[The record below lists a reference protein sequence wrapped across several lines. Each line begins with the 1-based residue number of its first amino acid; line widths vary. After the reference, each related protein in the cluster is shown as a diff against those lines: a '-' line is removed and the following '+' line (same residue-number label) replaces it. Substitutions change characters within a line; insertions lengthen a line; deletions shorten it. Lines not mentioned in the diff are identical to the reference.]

1 MIIGLPETATFLV
14 LPAEAIEI
22 LDWLSEG
29 KSVGEAQALYQDRHG
44 ELPEMEEFLGALETE
59 GFVRPDTVE
68 SESAAILPV
77 QPPEPGRVR
86 FHFAGIPQSFAR
98 RLVSPFALAVGG
110 VLVVLALVAIAIAPS
125 IVPGK
130 YAFFFSGDQLP
141 LILLMLLLN
150 AFTLFLHEMA
160 HLIAA
165 RAVGVSAR
173 LGFGNR
179 LWTLVAE
186 TDMSGI
192 WGVARRQRY
201 LPLLAGPI
209 VDAVSAA
216 VMTLSLFVAAHGWV
230 SLGPATLKIVQAM
243 WLVYVLRLLWQCY
256 FYVRTDF
263 YYVIANFFGCKN
275 LLGDTE
281 ALLWNQIARFT
292 RRART
297 TDLSHISP
305 REMRIVRWYCVV
317 WLGGRLMAFSVLALI
332 QIPLLVRYVRSL
344 VSYLS
349 VGQSV
354 NAQKLLSVLVPVAI
368 ASFPL
373 GTGLLLW
380 VRSMRNSKR

>member
-44 ELPEMEEFLGALETE
+44 ELPEMEEFLGALERD

-68 SESAAILPV
+68 SESAAV
-77 QPPEPGRVR
+77 ARPEPVEPARVR
-86 FHFAGIPQSFAR
+86 FHFTGISQSFAR
-98 RLVSPFALAVGG
+98 RLMSPFVLAAGG
-110 VLVVLALVAIAIAPS
+110 VLIALALVAIAVDPS
-125 IVPGK
+125 ILPGK
-130 YAFFFSGDQLP
+130 YALFFSGDQLP
-141 LILLMLLLN
+141 LILLMFFVN

-165 RAVGVSAR
+165 RAEGVSSR

-192 WGVARRQRY
+192 WGIARRQRY
-201 LPLLAGPI
+201 LPLLAGPLF
-209 VDAVSAA
+209 DAISAA
-216 VMTLSLFVAAHGWV
+216 LITLSLFAEVHGWV
-230 SLGPATLKIVQAM
+230 SLGPTTLKIVQAT

-281 ALLWNQIARFT
+281 ALLWNQVARFT

-297 TDLSHISP
+297 TDLSHIS
-305 REMRIVRWYCVV
+305 RQEMRAVRWYCVV
-317 WLGGRLMAFSVLALI
+317 WLAGRLMAFSVLALI
-332 QIPLLVRYVRSL
+332 QIPLLFRYVQSL
-344 VSYLS
+344 VAHLS
-349 VGQSV
+349 AGQSV
-354 NAQKLLSVLVPVAI
+354 NAQKLVGILVPLAI
-368 ASFPL
+368 GAFPL
-373 GTGLLLW
+373 GAGLLLW
-380 VRSMRNSKR
+380 SRSLRTSKR